1 MKGGN
6 VDKYTKF
13 ILTIIAVG
21 IIGINFHFFKDEI
34 ISTAHAVEPHNHS
47 AYEIYGI
54 SDHSHSLSSF
64 DIYDF
69 RRAVKKVIQRCV
81 VSGNYLSC

>member
-1 MKGGN
+1 MKGGK

-21 IIGINFHFFKDEI
+21 IMGINFHFFKDEI

-64 DIYDF
+64 DVYDF
-69 RRAVKKVIQRCV
+69 GSGVKKVLLRCV